1 MVAITDKTKIHTLIA
16 ALTSQLSRIRILAL
30 AFVLAWGTLSNQ
42 SLAVDEL
49 PISTPVGHFEHAP
62 PQLRET
68 NHQWFELEHSLTFID
83 PNKKHWSAPQGTLT
97 DGASI
102 PSIFIPIIGEKAD
115 QSYLSAA
122 IIHDAYC
129 QKENKN
135 NPVYQSEP
143 WEQVHEMFYHAA
155 VASGT
160 PPLKARVMYAAIYLG
175 GPRWQ
180 TPKRDISHVP
190 KSRLIQELKWCIQLI
205 EDRNATT
212 EDVTNWMRSREE
224 NLRSGR
230 IVKPSWAK

>member
-1 MVAITDKTKIHTLIA
+1 M
-16 ALTSQLSRIRILAL
+16 
-30 AFVLAWGTLSNQ
+30 
-42 SLAVDEL
+42 
-49 PISTPVGHFEHAP
+49 
-62 PQLRET
+62 
-68 NHQWFELEHSLTFID
+68 EHSLTFID
-83 PNKKHWSAPQGTLT
+83 HNKKRWSAPQGIVT

-102 PSIFIPIIGEKAD
+102 PDIFIPIIGEKSD
-115 QSYLSAA
+115 QSYLNAA
-122 IIHDAYC
+122 IVHDAYC
-129 QKENKN
+129 QKENKD

-180 TPKRDISHVP
+180 TPKRDLSQVP
-190 KSRLIQELKWCIQLI
+190 ANRLIQELKWCIQLI

-212 EDVTNWMRSREE
+212 EEVTSWMRSRED

-230 IVKPSWAK
+230 VVKPAWAK